1 MIYITIV
8 FSQQEM
14 IAVAGFKVNPD
25 GSEQVQYTM
34 EDMPVRA
41 TGSSLSAVN
50 GYAAACHWHD
60 DFEML
65 TVPEGEMDYFV
76 NGRHVHLK
84 QGEGIFVNARRLHY
98 GYSADEKDCRYRF
111 IVFHPDTMSV
121 VPSARDA
128 LEQFTSDSSAD
139 FWLFGASSE
148 EMLLFNELYASANAG
163 NALLT
168 LAKCAE
174 LTEAVRTHAERH
186 ESADPRAEWA
196 ILRKMTGYIQGH
208 YAETVTLDQIAAA
221 GAVCR
226 NRCCILFRENLD
238 CSPIEYATRYRLDK
252 ACELLRNGSSVTKA
266 ALSSGFNGASY
277 FAEVFRRVYGKTP
290 KQYRKDVAGAGGIAN
305 SEGIPSR

>member
-1 MIYITIV
+1 M
-8 FSQQEM
+8 
-14 IAVAGFKVNPD
+14 AGFRINPD

-65 TVPEGEMDYFV
+65 TVPKGEIDYFV
-76 NGRHVHLK
+76 NGRNVHLK

-98 GYSADEKDCRYRF
+98 GYSAEEKDCRYRF
-111 IVFHPDTMSV
+111 IVFHPEILNAA
-121 VPSARDA
+121 PSARRM
-128 LEQFTSDSSAD
+128 LERFTSDAGAD

-148 EMLLFNELYASANAG
+148 AMLLFNELYASAKIG
-163 NALLT
+163 NTLLT

-174 LTEAVRTHAERH
+174 LTDMVRTRAERN
-186 ESADPRAEWA
+186 ESADSRAEWV

-208 YAETVTLDQIAAA
+208 YTENITLDQIAAA

-226 NRCCILFRENLD
+226 NRCCILFRENLG
-238 CSPIEYATRYRLDK
+238 CSPIEYAKRYRLDK
-252 ACELLRNGSSVTKA
+252 ACELLRNGSSVTEA
-266 ALSSGFNGASY
+266 ALSSGFHGASY

-290 KQYRKDVAGAGGIAN
+290 KQYQKDAA
-305 SEGIPSR
+305 PLK

>member
-1 MIYITIV
+1 MGV
-8 FSQQEM
+8 
-14 IAVAGFKVNPD
+14 IAVAGFRINPD

-65 TVPEGEMDYFV
+65 TVPEGEIDYFV
-76 NGRHVHLK
+76 NGRNVHLK

-98 GYSADEKDCRYRF
+98 GYSAEEMDCRYRF
-111 IVFHPDTMSV
+111 IVFHPEMLNAS
-121 VPSARDA
+121 PSAKHV
-128 LEQFTSDSSAD
+128 LERFTSDSNAD

-148 EMLLFNELYASANAG
+148 AMIIFNELYASASAG

-174 LTEAVRTHAERH
+174 LTDMVRTRAERN
-186 ESADPRAEWA
+186 ESADARAEWV

-208 YAETVTLDQIAAA
+208 YTESITLDQIAAA

-226 NRCCILFRENLD
+226 NRCCVLFREDLG

-252 ACELLRNGSSVTKA
+252 ACELLRNGSSVTEA
-266 ALSSGFNGASY
+266 ALSSGFHGASY
-277 FAEVFRRVYGKTP
+277 FAEVFHRVYGKSP
-290 KQYRKDVAGAGGIAN
+290 KQYRKDAA
-305 SEGIPSR
+305 SLK

>member
-1 MIYITIV
+1 
-8 FSQQEM
+8 M
-14 IAVAGFKVNPD
+14 IAVAGFRVNPD

-41 TGSSLSAVN
+41 TGSSLSAAN

-65 TVPEGEMDYFV
+65 TVPEGEIDYFV
-76 NGRHVHLK
+76 NGRHVHLQ

-98 GYSADEKDCRYRF
+98 GYSAEEKDCRYRF
-111 IVFHPDTMSV
+111 VVFHPEILNGFA
-121 VPSARDA
+121 SARRM
-128 LEQFTSDSSAD
+128 LERFTSDTSAD

-148 EMLLFNELYASANAG
+148 AMLLFNELYASANDG
-163 NALLT
+163 NTLMT

-174 LTEAVRTHAERH
+174 LTEAVRTRAERN
-186 ESADPRAEWA
+186 ESADSRSEWV

-208 YAETVTLDQIAAA
+208 YMESVTLDRIAAA

-226 NRCCILFRENLD
+226 NRCCVLFRENLG
-238 CSPIEYATRYRLDK
+238 CSPIEYVTRYRLDK
-252 ACELLRNGSSVTKA
+252 ACELLRGGSSVTEA
-266 ALSSGFNGASY
+266 ALSSGFHSASY

-290 KQYRKDVAGAGGIAN
+290 KQYSKDAALLK
-305 SEGIPSR
+305 

>member
-1 MIYITIV
+1 M
-8 FSQQEM
+8 
-14 IAVAGFKVNPD
+14 ADFKINPD

-50 GYAAACHWHD
+50 GYAAACHWHV

-65 TVPEGEMDYFV
+65 TVPEGEIDYFV
-76 NGRHVHLK
+76 NGRHAHLK

-98 GYSADEKDCRYRF
+98 GYSAEEKDCRYRF
-111 IVFHPDTMSV
+111 VVFHPEILNVAT
-121 VPSARDA
+121 SARHA
-128 LEQFTSDSSAD
+128 LERFTSDSNAD

-148 EMLLFNELYASANAG
+148 AMLLFNELYASANAG

-174 LTEAVRTHAERH
+174 LTEAVRTHAERN
-186 ESADPRAEWA
+186 ESADSRAEWVV
-196 ILRKMTGYIQGH
+196 LRKMTGYIQGH
-208 YAETVTLDQIAAA
+208 FGENITLDQIAAA

-226 NRCCILFRENLD
+226 NRCCILFRENLG
-238 CSPIEYATRYRLDK
+238 CTPIEYATRYRLDK
-252 ACELLRNGSSVTKA
+252 ACELLRGGNSVTEA
-266 ALSSGFNGASY
+266 ALSSGFHGASY

-290 KQYRKDVAGAGGIAN
+290 KQYRKDVTGRNDPRETEGA
-305 SEGIPSR
+305 PKK